1 MIEDVSF
8 EVLKAQSKILVP
20 ASPKRSPNQ
29 RPDYSRNEPF
39 EKQMH
44 EQTEWSGD
52 FLKQVREYKKIGLDR
67 ISEITKISGFYINAI
82 EKMESQNLPAL
93 VYVRGYVGQLC
104 RVLGLE
110 EKKVCDSYMKL
121 YKDKLAK
128 K

>member
-1 MIEDVSF
+1 
-8 EVLKAQSKILVP
+8 
-20 ASPKRSPNQ
+20 
-29 RPDYSRNEPF
+29 
-39 EKQMH
+39 MH